1 MVSPSS
7 TDKIYEKGDNI
18 SFDVAIYK
26 FGQLVEGAEIEYQIG
41 PEKMEPVLTG
51 TEILKKELLL

>member
-41 PEKMEPVLTG
+41 PEKWNLY
-51 TEILKKELLL
+51 